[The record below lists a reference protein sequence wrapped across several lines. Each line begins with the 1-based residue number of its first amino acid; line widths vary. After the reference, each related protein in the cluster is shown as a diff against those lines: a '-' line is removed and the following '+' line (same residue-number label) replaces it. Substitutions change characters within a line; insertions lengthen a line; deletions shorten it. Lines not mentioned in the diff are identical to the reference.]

1 MVMVSIKELHDETS
15 AVIRRTRERGPVIV
29 TRHGKPV
36 AIIQPIT
43 EEELEDFVLVHY
55 PGFHEGLK
63 EALEDY
69 AAGRIKPLSEVK
81 AGLGLSDC

>member
-15 AVIRRTRERGPVIV
+15 AVIRRIREWGPVIV

-36 AIIQPIT
+36 AVIQPFT
-43 EEELEDFVLVHY
+43 EEELEDFVLVHH
-55 PGFHEGLK
+55 PKFREELE

-69 AAGRIKPLSEVK
+69 AAGRVKPLSQVR
-81 AGLGLSDC
+81 ASLGLSDR